1 METNFVNS
9 LGAGSGIDTKSLA
22 NSLVDAE
29 RTPLKKRIE
38 SKITASENKISG
50 YGALKFSLSDLQT
63 AFGKLND
70 ASEFKSLTVSNSQ
83 PSAFSVTTTGSPA
96 AAKLSVEVMQVAKG
110 QLSATSELSAS
121 LNSGSP
127 ILLTIRQGSG
137 SSVVSHDLNITDDS
151 PQGIVTALNSA
162 GLNLTA
168 QLVTTSSG
176 QKIMVSGASGAANAF
191 EISAQTTDTPAST
204 IAQLAFSS
212 TLRTATDAIV
222 DVNGAIVT
230 SSTNTLANVQT
241 GVNLQLYGAS
251 TGVAQLELTRQT
263 STIKDN
269 IKALV
274 TSFNTFEDSI
284 KVLADRKSTV
294 ETFGGALAG
303 DTLVISVKSQ
313 VREMFTRTS
322 STPGTT
328 IKALRDI
335 GLSLDRYGKLSLD
348 EAKLDTALNDNFDE
362 VVKMFTANASG
373 QSVYSQD
380 SGGIA
385 GDAFKKLD
393 KMQRSTGLIQ
403 RQSATTEKTIAKQ
416 KEELVKLE
424 ERMTKLLER
433 YTTQFGAMDA
443 IVGESNATR
452 SSLKNSFD
460 GMMAMY
466 KNN

>member
-1 METNFVNS
+1 
-9 LGAGSGIDTKSLA
+9 
-22 NSLVDAE
+22 
-29 RTPLKKRIE
+29 
-38 SKITASENKISG
+38 
-50 YGALKFSLSDLQT
+50 
-63 AFGKLND
+63 
-70 ASEFKSLTVSNSQ
+70 
-83 PSAFSVTTTGSPA
+83 
-96 AAKLSVEVMQVAKG
+96 MQVAKG
-110 QLSATSELSAS
+110 QLSATSELSAN
-121 LNSGSP
+121 LNSGNP
-127 ILLTIRQGSG
+127 ILLTIRQGAG

-191 EISAQTTDTPAST
+191 EISAQTTDTPASA
-204 IAQLAFSS
+204 IAALAFSS

-222 DVNGAIVT
+222 DVNGTIVT

-263 STIKDN
+263 GTIKDN

-303 DTLVISVKSQ
+303 DTLVQSVKSQ

-416 KEELVKLE
+416 KEELLKLE

>member
-1 METNFVNS
+1 
-9 LGAGSGIDTKSLA
+9 
-22 NSLVDAE
+22 
-29 RTPLKKRIE
+29 
-38 SKITASENKISG
+38 
-50 YGALKFSLSDLQT
+50 
-63 AFGKLND
+63 
-70 ASEFKSLTVSNSQ
+70 
-83 PSAFSVTTTGSPA
+83 
-96 AAKLSVEVMQVAKG
+96 
-110 QLSATSELSAS
+110 
-121 LNSGSP
+121 
-127 ILLTIRQGSG
+127 
-137 SSVVSHDLNITDDS
+137 
-151 PQGIVTALNSA
+151 
-162 GLNLTA
+162 
-168 QLVTTSSG
+168 
-176 QKIMVSGASGAANAF
+176 
-191 EISAQTTDTPAST
+191 
-204 IAQLAFSS
+204 
-212 TLRTATDAIV
+212 V
-222 DVNGAIVT
+222 DVNGTIVT

-263 STIKDN
+263 GTIKDN

-303 DTLVISVKSQ
+303 DTLVQSVKSQ

-416 KEELVKLE
+416 KEELLKLE